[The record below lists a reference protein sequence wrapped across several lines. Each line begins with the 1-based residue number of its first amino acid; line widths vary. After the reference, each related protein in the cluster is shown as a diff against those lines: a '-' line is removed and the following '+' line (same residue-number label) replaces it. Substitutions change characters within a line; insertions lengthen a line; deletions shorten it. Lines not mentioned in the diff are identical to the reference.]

1 MKTRLPI
8 ILIITA
14 IAASLW
20 LPNLG
25 TYGMFMD
32 GVINAS
38 VAKLYAEGTG
48 SFFHLQEQYYANG
61 SYVGHPP
68 LAFALQAGFFK
79 VFGTAFY
86 LDKVYSV
93 LCALLQLLLI
103 KWLWNTIVPNEKLK
117 RMSWLACLLWVLSP
131 IISWGYSSN
140 LLENTMTLFTTL
152 ALIAIATYTS
162 KGKYLVGLAFAA
174 ALFTFGAILCKGPV
188 GLFVLAAPLVLI
200 GTSEHYTLR
209 KALLFMMAYGGML
222 AAMAL
227 GLWLLPNGQALVK
240 AYLSEQLKP
249 SMSIA
254 DGNTLAKRL
263 VLLPNLL
270 KALIP
275 MLAIVVLALIAP
287 KKLAKGI
294 TNTQTKL
301 ALRYILLGLCGTL
314 PILLSNKQSAFYVIP
329 AMPVFAIGFALLSVD
344 VVAAITERIFTRKVL
359 LGIGGLSVIAIIA
372 FAVMGIQ
379 NYGTYLRDQDKLTD
393 AAELHSFIDNAAKVS
408 DPQHHFIDEYHF
420 KAYLSRLYGIA
431 VYPNQSQPWVIT
443 KEPLPNQTPTYQGQW
458 LLLYRNQ

>member
-1 MKTRLPI
+1 
-8 ILIITA
+8 
-14 IAASLW
+14 
-20 LPNLG
+20 
-25 TYGMFMD
+25 MFMD

-68 LAFALQAGFFK
+68 LAFAIQAGFFK
-79 VFGTAFY
+79 LFGTAFY
-86 LDKVYSV
+86 LDKVYSA

-117 RMSWLACLLWVLSP
+117 RMGWLACLLWVLSP

-162 KGKYLVGLAFAA
+162 KDKYLVGLAFAA
-174 ALFTFGAILCKGPV
+174 ALFTFGAVLCKGPV

-200 GTSEHYTLR
+200 GTNEHFTTS
-209 KALLFMMAYGGML
+209 KAMRFISAYAGMFGFMAIC
-222 AAMAL
+222 
-227 GLWLLPNGQALVK
+227 LWLLPDGQAMIK

-254 DGNTLAKRL
+254 DGTVLTKRL

-275 MLAIVVLALIAP
+275 MLALAALAFITQ

-294 TNTQTKL
+294 TNTQSKL

-329 AMPVFAIGFALLSVD
+329 VMPVFAVGFALLSVD
-344 VVAAITERIFTRKVL
+344 VVAVATERFFTRKVL
-359 LGIGGLSVIAIIA
+359 MGIGSISAVAIIA

-393 AAELHSFIDNAAKVS
+393 AAQLQTLTGGATALA
-408 DPQHHFIDEYHF
+408 DPQHHFNEEYHF
-420 KAYLSRLYGIA
+420 KAYLSRLYGMA
-431 VYPNQSQPWVIT
+431 VYTNQAQPWVIS
-443 KEPLPNQTPTYQGQW
+443 KEPLPNQTPAYQGQW
-458 LLLYRNQ
+458 LLLYLNR